1 MPPVN
6 VKICGLTT
14 VEAVQDT
21 VAAGADYIGL
31 VFFPKSPRN
40 LDFDTAQRLAQQV
53 PSHVKTV
60 ALMVNPSD
68 DFLRELLEHVDVDI
82 LQLQG
87 SESAERV
94 REIKELSG
102 KPVIKALGVSSQDDL
117 ATLESYKGLA
127 DQILLDAKAPKD
139 ADRPGGNGAS
149 FDWSLLT
156 DTSIDVPWMLAGG
169 LTIENVKEAI
179 TVSHARQ
186 VDVSSAVESAPGIK
200 DKEKVRAFI
209 AAAKSV

>member
-87 SESAERV
+87 SESAERM

-139 ADRPGGNGAS
+139 SDRPGGNGAS

-186 VDVSSAVESAPGIK
+186 VDVSSAVESAPGVK

>member
-139 ADRPGGNGAS
+139 SDRPGGNGAS

-186 VDVSSAVESAPGIK
+186 VDVSSAVESAPGVK

>member
-186 VDVSSAVESAPGIK
+186 VDVSSAVESAPGVK
-200 DKEKVRAFI
+200 NKEKVRAFI

>member
-1 MPPVN
+1 
-6 VKICGLTT
+6 
-14 VEAVQDT
+14 
-21 VAAGADYIGL
+21 
-31 VFFPKSPRN
+31 
-40 LDFDTAQRLAQQV
+40 
-53 PSHVKTV
+53 
-60 ALMVNPSD
+60 MVNPSD

-186 VDVSSAVESAPGIK
+186 VDVSSAVESAPGVK

>member
-156 DTSIDVPWMLAGG
+156 NTSIDVPWMLAGG

-179 TVSHARQ
+179 TVSHAHQ
-186 VDVSSAVESAPGIK
+186 VDVSSAVESAPGVK

>member
-60 ALMVNPSD
+60 ALMVNPSN

-186 VDVSSAVESAPGIK
+186 VDVSSAVESAPSVK

>member
-186 VDVSSAVESAPGIK
+186 VDVSSSVESAPGVK

-209 AAAKSV
+209 AAAKSI

>member
-53 PSHVKTV
+53 PSHVKIV

-179 TVSHARQ
+179 TVSHAHQ
-186 VDVSSAVESAPGIK
+186 VDVSSAVESAPGVK

>member
-68 DFLRELLEHVDVDI
+68 DFLRVLLEHVDIDI

-186 VDVSSAVESAPGIK
+186 VDVSSAVESAPGVK

>member
-68 DFLRELLEHVDVDI
+68 NFLRELLEHVNVDI

-186 VDVSSAVESAPGIK
+186 VDVSSAVESAPGVK

>member
-156 DTSIDVPWMLAGG
+156 DASIDVPWMLAGG

-186 VDVSSAVESAPGIK
+186 VDVSSAVESAPGVK

>member
-117 ATLESYKGLA
+117 ATLDSYKGLA

-186 VDVSSAVESAPGIK
+186 VDVSSAVESAPGVK

>member
-40 LDFDTAQRLAQQV
+40 LDFDTAQRLAQQI

-186 VDVSSAVESAPGIK
+186 VDVSSAVESAPGVK

>member
-68 DFLRELLEHVDVDI
+68 DFLRELLEHVDFDI

-102 KPVIKALGVSSQDDL
+102 KPLIKALGVSSQDDL

-186 VDVSSAVESAPGIK
+186 VDVSSAVESAPGVK

>member
-179 TVSHARQ
+179 TVSYARQ
-186 VDVSSAVESAPGIK
+186 VDVSSAVESAPGVK

>member
-68 DFLRELLEHVDVDI
+68 DFLRELLEHVDFDI

-186 VDVSSAVESAPGIK
+186 VDVSSAVESAPGVK

>member
-94 REIKELSG
+94 HEIKELSG

-186 VDVSSAVESAPGIK
+186 VDVSSAVESAPGVK

>member
-127 DQILLDAKAPKD
+127 DQILLDAKAPKMRTGQ
-139 ADRPGGNGAS
+139 AAMGHH
-149 FDWSLLT
+149 L
-156 DTSIDVPWMLAGG
+156 IG
-169 LTIENVKEAI
+169 LY
-179 TVSHARQ
+179 
-186 VDVSSAVESAPGIK
+186 
-200 DKEKVRAFI
+200 
-209 AAAKSV
+209 

>member
-53 PSHVKTV
+53 PSNVKTV

-186 VDVSSAVESAPGIK
+186 VDVSSAVESAPGVK

>member
-117 ATLESYKGLA
+117 ATLESYKGLT

-186 VDVSSAVESAPGIK
+186 VDVSSAVESAPGVK

>member
-127 DQILLDAKAPKD
+127 DQILLDAKAPND

-186 VDVSSAVESAPGIK
+186 VDVSSAVESAPGVK

>member
-186 VDVSSAVESAPGIK
+186 VDVSSAVESAPSVK

>member
-6 VKICGLTT
+6 VTICGLTT

-40 LDFDTAQRLAQQV
+40 LAFDTAQRLAQQV
-53 PSHVKTV
+53 PSHVKAV

-94 REIKELSG
+94 HEIKELSG

-127 DQILLDAKAPKD
+127 DQILLDAKAPND

-186 VDVSSAVESAPGIK
+186 VDVSSAVESAPGVK

>member
-68 DFLRELLEHVDVDI
+68 DFLRELLEHIDVDI

-169 LTIENVKEAI
+169 LTIENVKKAI

-186 VDVSSAVESAPGIK
+186 VDVSSAVESAPGVK
-200 DKEKVRAFI
+200 DKDKVRAFI

>member
-156 DTSIDVPWMLAGG
+156 NTSIDVPWMLAGG

-186 VDVSSAVESAPGIK
+186 VDVSSAVESTPGVK

>member
-94 REIKELSG
+94 HEIKELSG

-179 TVSHARQ
+179 TVSHAHQ
-186 VDVSSAVESAPGIK
+186 VDVSSAVESAPGVK

>member
-117 ATLESYKGLA
+117 ATFESYKGLA

-186 VDVSSAVESAPGIK
+186 VDVSSAVESAPGVK

>member
-31 VFFPKSPRN
+31 VFFPKSPRH

-53 PSHVKTV
+53 PSHVKAV

-94 REIKELSG
+94 HEIKELSG

-127 DQILLDAKAPKD
+127 DQILLDAKAPND

-186 VDVSSAVESAPGIK
+186 VDVSSAVESAPGVK

>member
-68 DFLRELLEHVDVDI
+68 DFLRVLLEHVDVDI

-186 VDVSSAVESAPGIK
+186 VDVSSAVESAPGVK

>member
-14 VEAVQDT
+14 VEAVQET

-186 VDVSSAVESAPGIK
+186 VDVSSAVESAPGVK

>member
-68 DFLRELLEHVDVDI
+68 DFLRELLEHVDFDI

-102 KPVIKALGVSSQDDL
+102 KHVIKALGVSSQDDL

-127 DQILLDAKAPKD
+127 DQILLDAKAPND

-186 VDVSSAVESAPGIK
+186 VDVSSAVESAPGVK

>member
-156 DTSIDVPWMLAGG
+156 NTSIDVPWMLAGG

-186 VDVSSAVESAPGIK
+186 VDVSSAVESAPGVK

>member
-68 DFLRELLEHVDVDI
+68 DFLRELLEHVDFDI

-94 REIKELSG
+94 HEIKELSG

-179 TVSHARQ
+179 TVSHAHQ
-186 VDVSSAVESAPGIK
+186 VDVSSAVESAPGVK

>member
-87 SESAERV
+87 SESSERV

-156 DTSIDVPWMLAGG
+156 NTSIDVPWMLAGG

-186 VDVSSAVESAPGIK
+186 VDVSSAVESAPGVK

>member
-14 VEAVQDT
+14 VDAVQDT

-87 SESAERV
+87 SESSERV

-156 DTSIDVPWMLAGG
+156 NTSIDVPWMLAGG

-186 VDVSSAVESAPGIK
+186 VDVSSAVESAPGVK

>member
-68 DFLRELLEHVDVDI
+68 DFLRELLEHVDFDI

-179 TVSHARQ
+179 TVSHAHQ
-186 VDVSSAVESAPGIK
+186 VDVSSAVESAPGVK

>member
-149 FDWSLLT
+149 CDWSLLT

-186 VDVSSAVESAPGIK
+186 VDVSSAVESAPGVK

>member
-68 DFLRELLEHVDVDI
+68 AFLRVLLEHVDVDI

-186 VDVSSAVESAPGIK
+186 VDVSSAVESAPGVK

>member
-60 ALMVNPSD
+60 ALMVNPSN

-186 VDVSSAVESAPGIK
+186 VDVSSAVESAPGVK

>member
-186 VDVSSAVESAPGIK
+186 VDVSSAVESAPGVK